1 MQVRIRESKVF
12 EYAQGVFV
20 ESAHGDGTR
29 KQREKQEG
37 LWIAHME
44 PASSPGHPLY
54 RRLNELPEA
63 EGFDEFVES
72 RCAKFYATRYGRSSV
87 TSCSKSF

>member
-1 MQVRIRESKVF
+1 VQVLIRRSKVF

-37 LWIAHME
+37 LWIVHTDL
-44 PASSPGHPLY
+44 ASAPGHLFY
-54 RRLNELPEA
+54 QRLNELLEA
-63 EGFDEFVES
+63 ESFDKFV
-72 RCAKFYATRYGRSSV
+72 
-87 TSCSKSF
+87 